1 MNQHKTVM
9 PEAMKACIFARK
21 DFFRLLD
28 CMRSFLEEPV
38 ERSVQKQRVDKLVN
52 AIHTSANA
60 GMNEYMLSD
69 DYREFPAYFAEGQ
82 EANWL
87 WLDSKLYPYKQL
99 PHAEAVKRILECC
112 TRLQETCRYGTPGS
126 AKHAHEILV
135 CMEKRYGYLSRVIS
149 RCGLH
154 MLAFTTLESDFDYFD
169 MDVKWK
175 WTGGI
180 FSTGIVFASL
190 SPQMET
196 TFDYLIFESVTA
208 TIMNQIHA
216 EAVLEESGLQM
227 LEAHWDSEIRTRR
240 PEDQIGAFYDA
251 VLMGLAYKAPYG
263 DFAGFQRFDDS
274 DREAWSMYARQLIR
288 RAGGEVLV

>member
-52 AIHTSANA
+52 ALHTSANA

-87 WLDSKLYPYKQL
+87 WLDSKLFPYKQL
-99 PHAEAVKRILECC
+99 HPAEAVKRILECC

-126 AKHAHEILV
+126 AKHACEILAY
-135 CMEKRYGYLSRVIS
+135 MEKRYAYLSRVIGH
-149 RCGLH
+149 CGLH
-154 MLAFTTLESDFDYFD
+154 RLVFTTLESDFDYFD

-251 VLMGLAYKAPYG
+251 VLMGLAYKTPYG
-263 DFAGFQRFDDS
+263 DFAGFLRFDDS
-274 DREAWSMYARQLIR
+274 DREAWSMYAGQLIR

>member
-1 MNQHKTVM
+1 MYQHKTVM

-28 CMRSFLEEPV
+28 CMQSFFEEPV
-38 ERSVQKQRVDKLVN
+38 ERNVQKQRVDQLVN
-52 AIHTSANA
+52 ALHTSANA
-60 GMNEYMLSD
+60 GKNEYMLSE

-82 EANWL
+82 EANWI
-87 WLDSKLYPYKQL
+87 WLDSKLYPCKQL
-99 PHAEAVKRILECC
+99 PPAQAVKRILEYC
-112 TRLQETCRYGTPGS
+112 TRLRESCRYGIPGS
-126 AKHAHEILV
+126 AKHAYEILT
-135 CMEKRYGYLSRVIS
+135 CLEERYGYLSRVIS

-169 MDVKWK
+169 VDVKCK
-175 WTGGI
+175 WTGGV

-196 TFDYLIFESVTA
+196 TFDYLIFESVAA
-208 TIMNQIHA
+208 TIMHQIRV

-227 LEAHWDSEIRTRR
+227 LEEHWDSEIRIRR

-251 VLMGLAYKAPYG
+251 VLMGLACKTPHG
-263 DFAGFQRFDDS
+263 DFGGFQRFDDS
-274 DREAWSMYARQLIR
+274 DREAWSVYAGQLIR